1 MPGPKQQP
9 RITPDDLP
17 RPDDRPERAG
27 IDWSTMADDADDV
40 SPEELETV
48 DELTDFD
55 DEADEVGDED
65 DDNPYQESD
74 EALPDD
80 DEEAA
85 LGTFNRRE
93 AGDSY

>member
-1 MPGPKQQP
+1 
-9 RITPDDLP
+9 
-17 RPDDRPERAG
+17 
-27 IDWSTMADDADDV
+27 MADDAGDV

-55 DEADEVGDED
+55 DEAEEAGEEE

-80 DEEAA
+80 EEEAA
-85 LGTFNRRE
+85 LETFNRRD
-93 AGDSY
+93 AGDSRHPHLGRQPDRRCTRQGLAELTADDRHAV